1 MDILSYKTQSANKST
16 IEKQWYVVDAGEAP
30 LGRVCSEVARI
41 LRGKH
46 KTSFTPHVDCGDNV
60 IVINADELILTGKK
74 MDQKQYI
81 RHTGY
86 PGGQRVSTP
95 REEIRKS
102 STRVIESAVRGML
115 PKNRLGRQIFKN
127 LFVYEGSEHPHE
139 AQQPQ
144 KISITK

>member
-74 MDQKQYI
+74 MDQKQYN
-81 RHTGY
+81 RNTG
-86 PGGQRVSTP
+86 
-95 REEIRKS
+95 
-102 STRVIESAVRGML
+102 
-115 PKNRLGRQIFKN
+115 
-127 LFVYEGSEHPHE
+127 
-139 AQQPQ
+139 
-144 KISITK
+144 